1 MATAEVGA
9 YTTPHTPTLSLHHPD
24 DGARPLHRIAEVR
37 REQHVSLRSAARAT
51 GIPEHVLRRQEKPD
65 SDLSLSD
72 LLAWQEALQ
81 VPLEDLL
88 VEPQRPLSRPVMERA
103 RLVRLM
109 KTAAAIRE
117 NTDSERVDRLAQTL
131 VEQLIEIMP
140 ELAEVSPWHA
150 VGQRRTLDEFGRTAE
165 RSFPDHMLD
174 Y

>member
-9 YTTPHTPTLSLHHPD
+9 YTTHRPTLSLHVPD
-24 DGARPLHRIAEVR
+24 HSPRALHRIAEVR

-65 SDLSLSD
+65 SDLTLSE
-72 LLAWQEALQ
+72 LRAWQESLQ

-88 VEPQRPLSRPVMERA
+88 VEPERPLSRPVMERA

-117 NTDSERVDRLAQTL
+117 ITDSERVDRLAQTL

-150 VGQRRTLDEFGRTAE
+150 VGQRRTLDEYGRTAE
-165 RSFPDHMLD
+165 RTFPDQLLE